1 MVTNSA
7 EVVAVIMSISA
18 VVKAASVVTEVVT
31 LVPSL
36 RVVDDSRDPV
46 VLFGCNK

>member
-7 EVVAVIMSISA
+7 EVVAVVMSISA
-18 VVKAASVVTEVVT
+18 VVEAASVVTGVVHVT

-36 RVVDDSRDPV
+36 RVVDDQ
-46 VLFGCNK
+46 